1 MSCEAWDNQ
10 SAYGGMSVGNRA
22 IERSSISSLEIYKPR
37 LEIYKPRFEI
47 YKPTVGL
54 EFCTSVVS
62 FFVGAELF
70 FCRIACKSSSDSHF
84 SWLLVVF
91 YLYLK

>member
-10 SAYGGMSVGNRA
+10 SAYGGMSVGNR
-22 IERSSISSLEIYKPR
+22 ESSISR